1 MDSSVKKTRPLT
13 SEQIK
18 QIRELF
24 DQGMTRSKTA
34 KILQLGQG
42 RVQRIVKEYQQEKPL
57 KNIARQ
63 VKELEEF
70 DNHPDRRKLIGRRED
85 GLPS

>member
-42 RVQRIVKEYQQEKPL
+42 RVQRIVKEYQQEKHL
-57 KNIARQ
+57 QNICF
-63 VKELEEF
+63 E
-70 DNHPDRRKLIGRRED
+70 N
-85 GLPS
+85 